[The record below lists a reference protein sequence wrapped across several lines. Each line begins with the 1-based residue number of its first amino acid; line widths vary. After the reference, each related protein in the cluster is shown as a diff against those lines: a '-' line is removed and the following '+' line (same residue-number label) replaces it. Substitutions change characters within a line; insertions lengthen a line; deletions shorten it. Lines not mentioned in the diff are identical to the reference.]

1 MKSLN
6 QFDFENRF
14 ARLPETFYTRL
25 APTPVPKPY
34 LVTCNP
40 SALELLGLSSE
51 TAHTR
56 EFSEIFSGNAA
67 LPGADPLAAIY
78 AGHQFG
84 HYVPQLGDGRAILLG
99 EVVHPSG
106 AHWEIQLK
114 GAGRTPYSR
123 GGDGRAVLRSSIR
136 EYLCSE
142 AMHGLGIPT
151 TRALC
156 IIGSD
161 MPVHRE
167 SVETGALVTR
177 LAPSFIRFGSFEL
190 FFYRSQHDEIKTLA
204 DFTLQHYFPELL
216 DEPKP
221 YLALLRE
228 VTERTARLMAQWQ
241 GVGFC
246 HGVMNTDNMS
256 ILGLTLDYGPYGF
269 MEAYDPGW
277 ICNHSDHDGRYAY
290 DQQPQIGAWN
300 CTCLAQALLPLME
313 LDDAKDA
320 LSGYGETFAS
330 EYMRLMCAK
339 LGLPFEEASA
349 PLVTGLLDLMA
360 KNRTDYTLLFR
371 ALADFDSG
379 TKASNTR
386 LRDLFIT
393 HEGFDAWAKAYG
405 ERLRAIGSN
414 DAERAQRMKRA
425 NPKYVLR
432 NYLAETAIQKARD
445 EHDYGEIERLRS
457 ILSRPFDEQPE
468 FEDYAKEPPDWARK
482 IAVSCSS

>member
-1 MKSLN
+1 MKPLN
-6 QFDFENRF
+6 QLDLDNRF
-14 ARLPETFYTRL
+14 ATLPAHFYTRL
-25 APTPVPKPY
+25 APTAVPDPY
-34 LVTCNP
+34 LVACNAD
-40 SALELLGLSSE
+40 ALTLLGLDPD
-51 TAHTR
+51 AARAR
-56 EFSEIFSGNAA
+56 EFVEIFSGNTA
-67 LPGADPLAAIY
+67 LPGADPLAALY

-106 AHWEIQLK
+106 ERWEVQLK

-156 IIGSD
+156 IIGTD

-167 SVETGALVTR
+167 SIETGALVTR
-177 LAPSFIRFGSFEL
+177 LSPSFIRFGSFEV
-190 FFYRSQHDEIKTLA
+190 FFYRGQYDEIKILA
-204 DFTLQHYFPELL
+204 DFALKHYFPELL
-216 DEPKP
+216 DAPKP
-221 YLALLRE
+221 YAALLRE
-228 VTERTARLMAQWQ
+228 ATHRTARLMAQWQ
-241 GVGFC
+241 AVGFC

-256 ILGLTLDYGPYGF
+256 LLGLTLDYGPFGF
-269 MEAYDPGW
+269 MDAYDPGY

-313 LDDAKDA
+313 LDDAKEA
-320 LSGYGETFAS
+320 ISGYGDVFAT
-330 EYMRLMCAK
+330 EYMRLMCGK
-339 LGLPFEEASA
+339 LGLPFEETSA

-360 KNRTDYTLLFR
+360 KNRSDYTLVFR
-371 ALADFDSG
+371 ALASFDSG
-379 TKASNTR
+379 EGARNAR

-393 HEGFDAWAKAYG
+393 REGFDAWATHYG
-405 ERLRAIGSN
+405 ARLRAAGSN
-414 DAERAQRMKRA
+414 DQERAMRMNSV

-432 NYLAETAIQKARD
+432 NHLAEIAIRKAR
-445 EHDYGEIERLRS
+445 EARDYSEIERLRS
-457 ILSRPFDEQPE
+457 LLSRPFDEQPE
-468 FEDYAKEPPDWARK
+468 FNDYAQEPPDWARE

>member
-1 MKSLN
+1 MKFSGQLAL
-6 QFDFENRF
+6 DNRF
-14 ARLPETFYTRL
+14 AALPAQFHTRL
-25 APTPVPKPY
+25 APTPVPEPY
-34 LVTCNP
+34 LVACNP
-40 SALELLGLSSE
+40 DALGLLGLPPAAAGSN
-51 TAHTR
+51 A
-56 EFSEIFSGNAA
+56 FIEIFSGNAA
-67 LPGADPLAAIY
+67 LPGADPLAALY

-99 EVVHPSG
+99 EVVHASG
-106 AHWEIQLK
+106 SRWEVQLK

-156 IIGSD
+156 IIGTD
-161 MPVHRE
+161 LPVHRE

-177 LAPSFIRFGSFEL
+177 LAPSFIRFGSFEV
-190 FFYRSQHDEIKTLA
+190 FYYRSQHDEIRILA
-204 DFTLQHYFPELL
+204 DFTLEHYFPELL

-221 YLALLRE
+221 HVALLRE
-228 VTERTARLMAQWQ
+228 ATTRTARLMAQWQ
-241 GVGFC
+241 AVGFC

-277 ICNHSDHDGRYAY
+277 VCNHSDHDGRYAY

-313 LDDAKDA
+313 LDDARDA
-320 LSGYGETFAS
+320 LSGYGEVFAT

-349 PLVTGLLDLMA
+349 PLVNDLLDLMA
-360 KNRTDYTLLFR
+360 KNRTDYAILFR
-371 ALADFDSG
+371 ALAGFDSSAG
-379 TKASNTR
+379 ATNSG
-386 LRDLFIT
+386 LRDLFLSR
-393 HEGFDAWAKAYG
+393 EAFDAWAKAYG
-405 ERLRAIGSN
+405 ERLRAVGSR
-414 DAERAQRMKRA
+414 DADRAARMNRV

-432 NYLAETAIQKARD
+432 NYLAETAIRKARD
-445 EHDYGEIERLRS
+445 ERDFSEIERLRS
-457 ILSRPFDEQPE
+457 LLSRPFDEQPE
-468 FEDYAKEPPDWARK
+468 FEDYAKEPPDWAK
-482 IAVSCSS
+482 EIAVSCSS

>member
-1 MKSLN
+1 MKSLH
-6 QFDFENRF
+6 QLDFDNRF
-14 ARLPETFYTRL
+14 AALPELFHTRL
-25 APTPVPKPY
+25 APTPVPEPY
-34 LVTCNP
+34 LVACNP
-40 SALELLGLSSE
+40 DALELLGLHADAAQS
-51 TAHTR
+51 R
-56 EFSEIFSGNAA
+56 EFVEAFSGNTA
-67 LPGADPLAAIY
+67 LPGADPLAALY

-106 AHWEIQLK
+106 ARWEVQLK

-156 IIGSD
+156 ITGTN

-167 SVETGALVTR
+167 TVETGALVTR
-177 LAPSFIRFGSFEL
+177 LSPSFIRFGSFEV
-190 FFYRSQHDEIKTLA
+190 FFYRGQHSEIKTLA
-204 DFTLQHYFPELL
+204 DFALKHYFPDLL
-216 DEPKP
+216 DAPKP
-221 YLALLRE
+221 YPALLRE
-228 VTERTARLMAQWQ
+228 ATHRTARLMAQWQ
-241 GVGFC
+241 AVGFC

-256 ILGLTLDYGPYGF
+256 LLGLTLDYGPYGF
-269 MEAYDPGW
+269 MDAYDPGY

-313 LDDAKDA
+313 LDDARDA
-320 LSGYGETFAS
+320 LAGYGDIFAT

-339 LGLPFEEASA
+339 LGLPFEEQSA
-349 PLVTGLLDLMA
+349 PLVTGLQDLMS
-360 KNRTDYTLLFR
+360 KNRTDYTILFR
-371 ALADFDSG
+371 SLADFDSSQG
-379 TKASNTR
+379 AKNSR
-386 LRDLFIT
+386 LRDLFISR
-393 HEGFDAWAKAYG
+393 EDFDVWGRRYG
-405 ERLRAIGSN
+405 ERLRAPGSI
-414 DAERAQRMKRA
+414 DAERAERMKRV

-432 NYLAETAIQKARD
+432 NYLAETAIRKARD
-445 EHDYGEIERLRS
+445 ERDFSEIEHLRKL
-457 ILSRPFDEQPE
+457 LSRPFDEQPE
-468 FEDYAKEPPDWARK
+468 FEDYAQEPPDWARE